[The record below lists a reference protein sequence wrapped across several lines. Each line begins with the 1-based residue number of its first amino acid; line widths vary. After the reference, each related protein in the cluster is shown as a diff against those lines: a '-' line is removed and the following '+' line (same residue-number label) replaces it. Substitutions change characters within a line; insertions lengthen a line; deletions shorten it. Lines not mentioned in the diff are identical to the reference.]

1 MQTSTKITGFKKL
14 WLIFILAFMSAVA
27 PLSTDMYLP
36 ALSRVQEAFATSE
49 FFTQLSLASF
59 FIAFA
64 LGQLI
69 YGPLSD
75 FFGRKKPLI

>member
-36 ALSRVQEAFATSE
+36 
-49 FFTQLSLASF
+49 
-59 FIAFA
+59 
-64 LGQLI
+64 
-69 YGPLSD
+69 
-75 FFGRKKPLI
+75 